1 MAPCWINLMLDSLT
15 LAPVHSKNE
24 SPLFF
29 FSITTS
35 SGKPKP
41 AEDTRQQ
48 PGNISVSLSYTVFIL
63 YVKKKNNSGYYSF
76 DTPDRSRW
84 RPSFYLLQWRSLV
97 WRWCCWHCKTLVE
110 QWPCRPRDTS
120 PRLRLALCETGH
132 KTHGFRWFCWL
143 MWSTVSKYTDSFYT
157 DMFKLWKVLII
168 TSPNKKWLRWEVTQ
182 VIGQLVISGKMTL
195 PDV

>member
-1 MAPCWINLMLDSLT
+1 MLDSLT

-63 YVKKKNNSGYYSF
+63 YIKKTTQATVPLICLTDQDGGLRFTFYSDGVWYEDGAIDTVK
-76 DTPDRSRW
+76 PW
-84 RPSFYLLQWRSLV
+84 
-97 WRWCCWHCKTLVE
+97 
-110 QWPCRPRDTS
+110 
-120 PRLRLALCETGH
+120 
-132 KTHGFRWFCWL
+132 
-143 MWSTVSKYTDSFYT
+143 
-157 DMFKLWKVLII
+157 
-168 TSPNKKWLRWEVTQ
+168 
-182 VIGQLVISGKMTL
+182 
-195 PDV
+195 